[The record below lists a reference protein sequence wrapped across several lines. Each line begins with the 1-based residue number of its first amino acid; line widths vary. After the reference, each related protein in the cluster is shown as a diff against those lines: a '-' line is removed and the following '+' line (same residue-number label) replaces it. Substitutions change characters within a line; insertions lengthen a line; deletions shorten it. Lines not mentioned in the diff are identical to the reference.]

1 MLEKY
6 KRQNPEG
13 KTCKSLCVLN
23 LNINT
28 LNAEKHRCKKFL
40 VAAKIDKAAC
50 NVSTKFHTPSIQI
63 DRTVS
68 DNTKIRI
75 ISTFTTIW

>member
-1 MLEKY
+1 MPKKY
-6 KRQNPEG
+6 KRQNPEE

-40 VAAKIDKAAC
+40 VAAKIDKTECA
-50 NVSTKFHTPSIQI
+50 VSTKFHTPYMQI
-63 DRTVS
+63 EQ
-68 DNTKIRI
+68 
-75 ISTFTTIW
+75 